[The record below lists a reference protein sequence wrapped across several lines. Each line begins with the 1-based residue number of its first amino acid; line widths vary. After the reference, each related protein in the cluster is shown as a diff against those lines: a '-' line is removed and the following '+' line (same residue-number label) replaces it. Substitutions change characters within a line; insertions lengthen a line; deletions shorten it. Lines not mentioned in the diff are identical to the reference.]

1 MFSSTSSP
9 RLEET
14 CRAELVRPKIEGT
27 RGSGWRFAATLAVTL
42 ATLVLPV
49 GATGQSEYYRHTFFD
64 NGPRTDAYYYSAGK
78 AVAPST
84 LETVGAKL
92 PLDGA
97 TYFTGPNSVKVA
109 WESKAGG
116 AWAADVSVLVFR
128 NRDYHFDGDTLS
140 LWVYAPEA
148 IRAAAM
154 PQFRLQDMARQF
166 SKPEPLGEFSGDIP
180 AKKWTR
186 VFIPFSKIE
195 TGSIHPLDPRQLKT
209 VILEQGE
216 ADGAAHTLFVDEIR
230 IDDAGARKAG
240 GTRGNATALAAPANL
255 TATAYE
261 RHIDLSW
268 EYTTAARSS
277 KSASERFVIYRAFD
291 GKDFQPIGIQTPGIR
306 RYTDFLGKVG
316 QRAEYKVAASDAEYR
331 ESAQSAAASATTHA
345 MSDDEL
351 LTMLQEECFRY
362 YWEGADPDAGTALE
376 NIPGDDRIMAT
387 GASGFGIMAL
397 VVGVDRGFITREQG
411 AERLNKITAFLERAP
426 RYHGVWSHFMDG
438 KEAKTLPVFDMVDSG
453 GDLVESAFL
462 MQGLLA
468 ARQYFNR
475 DTPAEKEL
483 VARITRLWEG
493 MEWDWYR
500 KTADSDALYWHW
512 TPEWSWFI
520 NHRLT
525 GFNETMIVYL
535 LAIASPTHPVGAE
548 LYYTGWAGQSEAA
561 RHYRKDWSGTADGEK
576 YANGTTYFGTKLD
589 VGVGSGGPMFFAHYS
604 YMGFDPHSLTDLY
617 TNYFENNRNL
627 ALINRAYT
635 TENPKKSKTYAAD
648 AWGLT
653 ASDGPHGYMPSAPD
667 AEHDVGTIAPTGAL
681 ASFPYLPDASMAA
694 FKHYYRDLGDK
705 LWGVYG
711 PLDAYNL
718 DADWWSPI
726 YMGLNQAPI
735 TVMIENQRTGLIWKL
750 FNSNP
755 EIQTMLKKLNATTE
769 NLRAHKTSAAN

>member
-1 MFSSTSSP
+1 MSAHVSSQ
-9 RLEET
+9 E
-14 CRAELVRPKIEGT
+14 VN
-27 RGSGWRFAATLAVTL
+27 FAAEPIRWGRRGPAAFARIAIVTAL
-42 ATLVLPV
+42 GLVSALLPA
-49 GATGQSEYYRHTFFD
+49 GSLGQSSYYRHTFFD
-64 NGPRTDAYYYSAGK
+64 NGPREASYYYSSGK

-84 LETVGAKL
+84 LETREKRL
-92 PLDGA
+92 PLDG
-97 TYFTGPNSVKVA
+97 TTFLTGPNAVKVA
-109 WESKAGG
+109 WTSKPGG
-116 AWAADVSVLVFR
+116 AWAADIGVLVFR
-128 NRDYHFDGDTLS
+128 NRDYRFDGDTLS
-140 LWVYAPEA
+140 LWVYTPQA
-148 IRAAAM
+148 IGAAAM
-154 PQFRLQDMARQF
+154 PRFRLLDMARRF
-166 SKPEPLGEFSGDIP
+166 SKPAPLGEFSGDIP

-186 VFIPFSKIE
+186 VSISFSKIE
-195 TGSIHPLDPRQLKT
+195 TGSIHPFDPRQLKT
-209 VILEQGE
+209 VIFEQGE

-230 IDDAGARKAG
+230 IDKAREGKGG
-240 GTRGNATALAAPANL
+240 GTAAAPAAPANL
-255 TATAYE
+255 QAKAYE

-268 EYTTAARSS
+268 DFAAAG
-277 KSASERFVIYRAFD
+277 ASGAAVERFVIYRSFD
-291 GKDFQPIGIQTPGIR
+291 GKDFAPIGIQTPGIH

-316 QRAEYKVAASDAEYR
+316 QTAYYKLAASDADYH
-331 ESAQSAAASATTHA
+331 ESAQTAAAFATTRA

-351 LTMLQEECFRY
+351 LTMLEEACFRY
-362 YWEGADPDAGTALE
+362 YWEGADPHSGMALE
-376 NIPGDDRIMAT
+376 NIPGDDRVLAT

-468 ARQYFNR
+468 ARQYFTR
-475 DTPAEKEL
+475 GTPAEKEL

-500 KTADSDALYWHW
+500 KTADSDAIYWHW

-535 LAIASPTHPVGAE
+535 LAIASPTHPVGPE

-561 RHYRKDWSGTADGEK
+561 QLYRKGWSGSAEGAK
-576 YANGTTYFGTKLD
+576 YTNGMTYLGTKLD
-589 VGVGSGGPMFFAHYS
+589 VGVGTGGPLFFAHYS

-627 ALINRAYT
+627 ALINRAYA
-635 TENPKKSKTYAAD
+635 TENPKKSKTYSAE

-653 ASDGPHGYMPSAPD
+653 ASDGPDGYMPEAPD
-667 AEHDVGTIAPTGAL
+667 AEHDLGTLAPTGAL

-694 FKHYYRDLGDK
+694 FKHFYRDLGDK

-718 DADWWSPI
+718 DDDWWSPI

-735 TVMIENQRTGLIWKL
+735 TVMIENHRTGLIWKL

-769 NLRAHKTSAAN
+769 NLRTHKSQAAN

>member
-1 MFSSTSSP
+1 MLAFVASSQTTTV
-9 RLEET
+9 LE
-14 CRAELVRPKIEGT
+14 RIRSKPN
-27 RGSGWRFAATLAVTL
+27 WRRAVTAKFAIATAIGLLL
-42 ATLVLPV
+42 ALLPAV
-49 GATGQSEYYRHTFFD
+49 ALGQSSYYRHTFFD
-64 NGPRTDAYYYSAGK
+64 NGPRDASYYYSAGK
-78 AVAPST
+78 AVPPST
-84 LETVGAKL
+84 LETVEKRL
-92 PLDGA
+92 PLDG
-97 TYFTGPNSVKVA
+97 TIFFTGPNSVKVA
-109 WESKAGG
+109 WTSKAGG
-116 AWAADVSVLVFR
+116 AWAADIGVLVFR
-128 NRDYHFDGDTLS
+128 NRDYHFDGDTLAF
-140 LWVYAPEA
+140 WVYSPEG

-154 PQFRLQDMARQF
+154 PNLRLLDMARQF
-166 SKPEPLGEFSGDIP
+166 SKPMKVGDFSGDIP

-186 VFIPFSKIE
+186 VRIPFGKIE
-195 TGSIHPLDPRQLKT
+195 TGSIHPFDPRQLKT
-209 VILEQGE
+209 MIFEQGA
-216 ADGAAHTLFVDEIR
+216 ADLVAHTLFVDEIR
-230 IDDAGARKAG
+230 IE
-240 GTRGNATALAAPANL
+240 NATAGNSGGGKSATLAAPANL
-255 TATAYE
+255 KLRAYE

-268 EYTTAARSS
+268 EYPEAA
-277 KSASERFVIYRAFD
+277 SANVWRWVIYRSTD
-291 GKDFQPIGIQTPGIR
+291 GKEFQPIGIQTPGIR

-316 QRAEYKVAASDAEYR
+316 ETAYYKVAASDVEYQ
-331 ESAQSAAASATTHA
+331 ESAATAAVSAATQA

-351 LTMLQEECFRY
+351 LTMLQEACFRY
-362 YWEGADPDAGTALE
+362 YWEGADEYSGMALE
-376 NIPGDDRIMAT
+376 NIPGDDRIIAT

-397 VVGVDRGFITREQG
+397 VVGTDRGFITREQG
-411 AERLNKITAFLERAP
+411 AERLNKITRFLEKAP

-438 KEAKTLPVFDMVDSG
+438 KEVKTLPVFDMVDSG

-483 VARITRLWEG
+483 TQRITRLWEG

-500 KTADSDALYWHW
+500 KSADSDAIYWHW

-535 LAIASPTHPVGAE
+535 LAIASPTHGVGPE

-561 RHYRKDWSGTADGEK
+561 QLYRKGWSGLAEGSK

-589 VGVGSGGPMFFAHYS
+589 VGVGTGGPMFFAHYS

-627 ALINRAYT
+627 ALINRAYA
-635 TENPKKSKTYAAD
+635 TENPKKSKTYSAE

-653 ASDGPHGYMPSAPD
+653 ASDGPRGYMPEAPD
-667 AEHDVGTIAPTGAL
+667 AEHDLGTLAPTGAL
-681 ASFPYLPDASMAA
+681 ASFPYAPDASMAA
-694 FKHYYRDLGDK
+694 FKHFYRDLGDN

-718 DADWWSPI
+718 DDHWWSPI

-735 TVMIENQRTGLIWKL
+735 TVMIENQRTGLVWKL

-755 EIQTMLKKLNATTE
+755 EIQMMLKKLNTTTE
-769 NLRAHKTSAAN
+769 NLRAHLPQPAH